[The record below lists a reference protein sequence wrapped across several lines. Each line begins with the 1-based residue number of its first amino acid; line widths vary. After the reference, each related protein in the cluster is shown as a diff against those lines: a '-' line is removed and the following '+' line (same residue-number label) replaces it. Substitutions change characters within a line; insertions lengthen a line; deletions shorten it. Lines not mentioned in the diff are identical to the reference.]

1 MKRVLVICN
10 EVLLLAGVE
19 SLLARELDLDVCT
32 IALGEGN
39 HFISE
44 IERFEP
50 QVVVLDERLVLSRFS
65 LLLELLNRFPEL
77 SVMVVDDKEN
87 LLHIYDKHEVA
98 VRQGTDLVSAI
109 RRNNEL
115 SWGETE

>member
-1 MKRVLVICN
+1 MRRVLVVCN
-10 EVLLLAGVE
+10 EILLLAGVE

-32 IALGEGN
+32 IVLSERDD
-39 HFISE
+39 FITE
-44 IERFEP
+44 IERSEP
-50 QVVVLDERLVLSRFS
+50 QVVVLGERLVLSRFS

-77 SVMVVDDKEN
+77 RVMVIDDEEN
-87 LLHIYDKHEVA
+87 ILHIYDKHEVA

-109 RRNNEL
+109 RRNEKL